1 MISRYMIKILS
12 FDINNHISQMISTNP
27 GLFKS
32 LNSIKTRHITLRLI
46 IFQICAFSVLIYIE
60 RNFCSDTTSVELYII
75 LFKGNTIFSYCRDS
89 SLFNTSFVISLFL

>member
-1 MISRYMIKILS
+1 MLLQVILE
-12 FDINNHISQMISTNP
+12 IWV
-27 GLFKS
+27 G
-32 LNSIKTRHITLRLI
+32 IKTDTSKKHITLRLK

-89 SLFNTSFVISLFL
+89 SLSNTSFGISLFL

>member
-27 GLFKS
+27 RLFKS

-46 IFQICAFSVLIYIE
+46 IFQICAFSV
-60 RNFCSDTTSVELYII
+60 
-75 LFKGNTIFSYCRDS
+75 
-89 SLFNTSFVISLFL
+89 FNSFVGKVVVKLEESASIIVVEQIQKSFSTGRD